1 MSGDGVWGSGAGFS
15 RTRVR
20 PGVTLLANTTV
31 VAQSY
36 PVVESRGSRL
46 RPAPMQPQA
55 GMLIGSRY
63 RLCTPLGE
71 GGIGEV
77 WDAEDL
83 VAGDRVAV
91 KLLRSEFSCDPTTL
105 ERFLREGR
113 LASALHHPHIVR
125 VHEVGGAD
133 HAMPF
138 LVMER
143 LPGPC
148 LEDVV
153 IEQGVL
159 CWARAQRVLLQ
170 ICAALEH
177 AHRARIVHHDVKP
190 SNIVLANA
198 PGEREEGKLV
208 DFGIA
213 RKNLT
218 QEPDVQL
225 TMEGQVLGS
234 PGYIS
239 PEQLRGKRTNHRSDI
254 YGLGCTAFHLL
265 TGRPPVEAENL
276 PALIHAALFTPPPP
290 LGSIEAP
297 QESRP
302 AIEAL
307 IHRALSKD
315 PKDRFAS
322 ALHMAHA
329 IAAIDA

>member
-1 MSGDGVWGSGAGFS
+1 MSWNGVWGVSGS
-15 RTRVR
+15 KTRVQR
-20 PGVTLLANTTV
+20 GVTLRASTTV
-31 VAQSY
+31 AAPGY
-36 PVVESRGSRL
+36 PVLELRGSRY
-46 RPAPMQPQA
+46 APTPVRA
-55 GMLIGSRY
+55 HVGMVVGTRY
-63 RLCTPLGE
+63 RLRDPLGE

-77 WDAEDL
+77 WGADDL
-83 VAGDRVAV
+83 VAGGSVAV
-91 KLLRSEFSCDPTTL
+91 KLLRSEFSEDPTTL

-125 VHEVGGAD
+125 VHDVGGAE

-143 LPGPC
+143 LPGPS

-153 IEQGVL
+153 VEQGAL
-159 CWARAQRVLLQ
+159 SWARAQRVLVQ

-190 SNIVLANA
+190 SNIVLANG
-198 PGEREEGKLV
+198 PDQRMHGMLV

-290 LGSIEAP
+290 LGAIDAP
-297 QESRP
+297 RDSWP
-302 AIEAL
+302 AIEAM
-307 IHRALSKD
+307 IHRAMSKD
-315 PKDRFAS
+315 PEERFAS

-329 IAAIDA
+329 IAAIEA